1 MEYIKDIMV
10 TVFLPICICCVL
22 PVTIVWLICRRW
34 INNDNRRADVL
45 IEAIK
50 TYNGM
55 DIDRLVETLAKP
67 NRTPAELL
75 NLRLLRGCI
84 FTLVGLAL
92 TVVCVVGEKCRDG
105 GGVCV
110 VICLNCGGM
119 TDPAGIFMVLGAV
132 SVAIGVSYLIT
143 YFVTKKQ
150 F

>member
-1 MEYIKDIMV
+1 MV

-92 TVVCVVGEKCRDG
+92 TVVCVV
-105 GGVCV
+105 
-110 VICLNCGGM
+110 ICLNCGGM

>member
-1 MEYIKDIMV
+1 MEYIQDIMI
-10 TVFLPICICCVL
+10 TVFLPICICCIL
-22 PVTIVWLICRRW
+22 PVTIVWLLCRRW

-92 TVVCVVGEKCRDG
+92 TVVCVV
-105 GGVCV
+105 
-110 VICLNCGGM
+110 ICLNCGGM

>member
-1 MEYIKDIMV
+1 MEYIQDIMV

-92 TVVCVVGEKCRDG
+92 TVVCVV
-105 GGVCV
+105 
-110 VICLNCGGM
+110 ICLDCGGM

>member
-1 MEYIKDIMV
+1 MEYIQDIMV
-10 TVFLPICICCVL
+10 IVFLPICICCVL

-92 TVVCVVGEKCRDG
+92 TVVCVV
-105 GGVCV
+105 
-110 VICLNCGGM
+110 ICLNCGGM

>member
-1 MEYIKDIMV
+1 MEYIQDIMI
-10 TVFLPICICCVL
+10 TVFLPICICCIL

-84 FTLVGLAL
+84 FTVGLAL
-92 TVVCVVGEKCRDG
+92 TV
-105 GGVCV
+105 VCV

>member
-1 MEYIKDIMV
+1 MI
-10 TVFLPICICCVL
+10 TVFLPICICCIL

-92 TVVCVVGEKCRDG
+92 TVVCVV
-105 GGVCV
+105 
-110 VICLNCGGM
+110 ICLNCGGM

>member
-1 MEYIKDIMV
+1 MEYIQDIMI
-10 TVFLPICICCVL
+10 TVFLPICICCIL

-55 DIDRLVETLAKP
+55 DIDHLVETLAKP
-67 NRTPAELL
+67 NKTPAELL

-92 TVVCVVGEKCRDG
+92 TV
-105 GGVCV
+105 VCV

>member
-1 MEYIKDIMV
+1 MENIQDIMV

-92 TVVCVVGEKCRDG
+92 TVVCVV
-105 GGVCV
+105 
-110 VICLNCGGM
+110 ICLNCGGM

>member
-1 MEYIKDIMV
+1 MEYIQDIMI
-10 TVFLPICICCVL
+10 TVFLPICICCIL

-92 TVVCVVGEKCRDG
+92 TVVCVV
-105 GGVCV
+105 
-110 VICLNCGGM
+110 ICLNCGGM

>member
-1 MEYIKDIMV
+1 MEYIQDIMV

-50 TYNGM
+50 TYNGL

-92 TVVCVVGEKCRDG
+92 TV
-105 GGVCV
+105 VCV

>member
-1 MEYIKDIMV
+1 MEYIQDIMV

-92 TVVCVVGEKCRDG
+92 TVVCVV
-105 GGVCV
+105 
-110 VICLNCGGM
+110 ICLNCGGM

>member
-1 MEYIKDIMV
+1 MEYIQDIMI
-10 TVFLPICICCVL
+10 TVFLPICICCIL

-67 NRTPAELL
+67 NKTPAELL

-92 TVVCVVGEKCRDG
+92 TV
-105 GGVCV
+105 VCV